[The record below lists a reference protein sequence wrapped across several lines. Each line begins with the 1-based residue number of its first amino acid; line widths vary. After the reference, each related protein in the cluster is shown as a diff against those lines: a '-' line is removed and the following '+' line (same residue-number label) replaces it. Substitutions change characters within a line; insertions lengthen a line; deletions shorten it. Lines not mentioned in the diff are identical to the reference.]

1 MQSFL
6 LVNSPRKPYTLG
18 IEALPASYVNVKHII
33 IGDKPMHP
41 ILLFYNL
48 DNEKGQK
55 IKLLCLRMKIKIRL
69 VIKAQYNQPIGALTG
84 MKGFTALPDAYDGT
98 GFTDEMLVF
107 KGFSNQLLDSFL
119 MELKKAHI
127 ERVALK
133 AVLTEQNVTWD
144 SMQLHNE
151 LTAEHAAMNQTE
163 TASINQT
170 KAMDTN
176 SLPQ

>member
-1 MQSFL
+1 
-6 LVNSPRKPYTLG
+6 
-18 IEALPASYVNVKHII
+18 
-33 IGDKPMHP
+33 MHP

-48 DNEKGQK
+48 DNEKGRK
-55 IKLLCLRMKIKIRL
+55 IKLLCLRMKLKIRL
-69 VIKAQYNQPIGALTG
+69 ITKEQYNQPIGALAG
-84 MKGFTALPDAYDGT
+84 MEDFAALPDAYEGT

-107 KGFSNQLLDSFL
+107 KGFSNQLLDGFL

-127 ERVALK
+127 ERVTLK

-144 SMQLHNE
+144 SIQLHDE
-151 LTAEHAAMNQTE
+151 LMAEHVAMNQAE

-176 SLPQ
+176 SLHQ